1 MLKIKTMFTAGF
13 DILYVY
19 VLFETSLTLVES
31 NLTEKSIYTR
41 SIGLMFE
48 AVMHDLF
55 YLQLY
60 IKISESLWS
69 VFI

>member
-1 MLKIKTMFTAGF
+1 MFTAGF

-31 NLTEKSIYTR
+31 NLTEKSIYTH